1 MVGGHRLLHRRFVV
15 IVNLRIN
22 FIESAEIRSA
32 SMVSVKA
39 LLQIC
44 ALTIPLALV
53 VYVFITYLSYAE
65 NKSALVLKE
74 DVWIA
79 KEIQL
84 KKALALNA
92 KLKERKNALDD
103 VDGWG
108 LSRFPWPELLELLR
122 AEVPPNIQL
131 KALQARH
138 TLEVLSKNGAVRR
151 LRIIINGRC
160 AGPAAEDEVE
170 RFRSRM
176 MTGSTMSEL
185 VEDARVAGFRE
196 DVEPGAGPD
205 DRAFQIELDLRPR
218 NVHAATAK

>member
-1 MVGGHRLLHRRFVV
+1 MVGGHRLLHRLFVV

-74 DVWIA
+74 DIWSA

-84 KKALALNA
+84 KRFSALNA
-92 KLKERKNALDD
+92 RLKERKRALED
-103 VDGWG
+103 VDGWS
-108 LSRFPWPELLELLR
+108 LSRVPWPELMESLR
-122 AEVPPNIQL
+122 AEVPPIIQL
-131 KALQARH
+131 KVLQAKH
-138 TLEVLSKNGAVRR
+138 TLEISEKDGDRRR
-151 LRIIINGRC
+151 LRIIIKGRC
-160 AGPAAEDEVE
+160 VGQAADDQVE
-170 RFRSRM
+170 RLRSRM
-176 MTGSTMSEL
+176 MTELVMSQL
-185 VEDARVAGFRE
+185 VEDARVRG
-196 DVEPGAGPD
+196 DPDDEPGADPD
-205 DRAFQIELDLRPR
+205 DRVFQLELDLHPR
-218 NVHAATAK
+218 DLHETSAK